1 MTSKFLYLNFFALYS
16 SSLWRT
22 DTVVF
27 AKFNRL
33 PSQISPP
40 SLLSPYPPQMFLKYI
55 SSPRPPPPPPPVGLI
70 KDLRYLISSHANAI
84 LVKHFEM
91 LFRLLSKEENWS
103 QNASYN
109 CFWGRY
115 WGRAGQVLVN
125 FLLSLVTVPE
135 VFAKVNSIQFPSR
148 CQLVSYHWT
157 LGSYATT
164 TATATTMAKKQ

>member
-1 MTSKFLYLNFFALYS
+1 MTSKLLYLNLFALYS

-22 DTVVF
+22 DTIVF

-55 SSPRPPPPPPPVGLI
+55 SSPLPLPPPPVGLN

-91 LFRLLSKEENWS
+91 LFRLCRKVISFATLDTRRELEPK
-103 QNASYN
+103 
-109 CFWGRY
+109 C
-115 WGRAGQVLVN
+115 VL
-125 FLLSLVTVPE
+125 
-135 VFAKVNSIQFPSR
+135 
-148 CQLVSYHWT
+148 QLF
-157 LGSYATT
+157 LGSLLGARRSGIGQFSPV
-164 TATATTMAKKQ
+164 ASNSPRSLCES